1 MISSESAA
9 SFCNDAYRFKKDSRH
24 AEGSVGGSPLFD
36 VPLLLRTA
44 HTLELEVAVMGLRTD
59 SLALENDESNRSDDL
74 KIVSNVTHKRMASLA

>member
-36 VPLLLRTA
+36 VPLFLRTA
-44 HTLELEVAVMGLRTD
+44 HTLELEVAVVGLRSD
-59 SLALENDESNRSDDL
+59 SLGLEDDESNCTDDL
-74 KIVSNVTHKRMASLA
+74 KIC